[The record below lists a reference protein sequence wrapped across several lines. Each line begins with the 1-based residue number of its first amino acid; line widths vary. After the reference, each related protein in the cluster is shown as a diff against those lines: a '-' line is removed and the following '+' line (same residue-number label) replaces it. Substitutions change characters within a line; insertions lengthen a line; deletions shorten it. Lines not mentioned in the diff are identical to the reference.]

1 MAKND
6 DAAEK
11 PERFGRLKQIR
22 SAYRITKEAYP
33 RIGLLLAA
41 IFLGVLAVFVVLALL
56 VGPLFVWLPIGVMLA
71 LLATTV
77 IFGRRVEKAAYS
89 RIEGQAGAAA
99 SALQT
104 LRRGWN
110 VSPAVAITKNQ
121 DIVHRVVGRPGIVLV
136 GEGQP
141 SRVKNLL
148 AAERKKHVR
157 VAGGAPVTEIVVG
170 DGEGE
175 VQIRRLN
182 KHVMKLPATL
192 QPSEI
197 TDLLQRLKALDAV
210 RPQVPMPKGP
220 IPTSLKGAR
229 QAMKGR

>member
-6 DAAEK
+6 APAEK
-11 PERFGRLKQIR
+11 KTGRLKQIA
-22 SAYRITKEAYP
+22 SAYKLTKKSDP
-33 RIGLLLAA
+33 TVGWVLAG
-41 IFLGVLAVFVVLALL
+41 IFLGIVAVFVALAIL
-56 VGPLFVWLPIGVMLA
+56 VGPLLVWLPLGVALGFLA
-71 LLATTV
+71 ATIV
-77 IFGRRVEKAAYS
+77 FGRKVEKAAYS
-89 RIEGQAGAAA
+89 QIEGQAGAAA

-110 VSPAVAITKNQ
+110 VTPAIAVTKNA

-136 GEGQP
+136 GEGQA

-148 AAERKKHVR
+148 QAEGKKHTR
-157 VAGGAPVTEIVVG
+157 VAGGAPVIQLVAGQGEDEI
-170 DGEGE
+170 D
-175 VQIRRLN
+175 IRKLT
-182 KHVMKLPATL
+182 KHVMKLPAAL

-220 IPTSLKGAR
+220 MPTSLKGAR

>member
-1 MAKND
+1 MAKKD
-6 DAAEK
+6 DGGEK
-11 PERFGRLKQIR
+11 KQGRLKQIR
-22 SAYRITKEAYP
+22 SAYKMTRKQDP
-33 RIGLLLAA
+33 KIGLVLAG
-41 IFLGVLAVFVVLALL
+41 IFLGVAALFALLAVFL
-56 VGPLFVWLPIGVMLA
+56 GPWWIWATIGFPIA
-71 LLATTV
+71 LLATTFV
-77 IFGRRVEKAAYS
+77 FGRRVEKAAYS
-89 RIEGQAGAAA
+89 QIEGQTGAAA

-110 VSPAVAITKNQ
+110 VTPAVAVTKNA

-148 AAERKKHVR
+148 AAERKKHAR
-157 VAGGAPVTEIVVG
+157 VAGGAPVTEIIAG

-175 VQIRRLN
+175 ISIRKLT
-182 KHVMKLPATL
+182 KHVMKLPSVM

-197 TDLLQRLKALDAV
+197 TDLLARLKALDAV
-210 RPQVPMPKGP
+210 RPQVPLPKGP
-220 IPTSLKGAR
+220 VPTSMKGAR

>member
-6 DAAEK
+6 APEEK
-11 PERFGRLKQIR
+11 TSRLKQIV
-22 SAYRITKEAYP
+22 SAYKLTQKSDP
-33 RIGLLLAA
+33 TVGLVLAG
-41 IFLGVLAVFVVLALL
+41 IFLGIVGLAVLGGFL
-56 VGPLFVWLPIGVMLA
+56 VGPLLIWIPLGVALGFLA
-71 LLATTV
+71 ATLV
-77 IFGRRVEKAAYS
+77 FGRKVEKAAYS
-89 RIEGQAGAAA
+89 QIEGQAGAAA

-110 VSPAVAITKNQ
+110 VTPAIAVTKNA

-136 GEGQP
+136 GEGQA

-148 AAERKKHVR
+148 TAEAKKHNR
-157 VAGGAPVTEIVVG
+157 VAGGAPVTQVIAGQGEDEI
-170 DGEGE
+170 D
-175 VQIRRLN
+175 IRKLT
-182 KHVMKLPATL
+182 KYVMKLPAVM

-220 IPTSLKGAR
+220 VPSSLKGAR
-229 QAMKGR
+229 QAMRGR

>member
-6 DAAEK
+6 APAEK
-11 PERFGRLKQIR
+11 TSRLKQIL
-22 SAYRITKEAYP
+22 SAYQLTKKSDP
-33 RIGLLLAA
+33 KVGLVLAG
-41 IFLGVLAVFVVLALL
+41 IFLGILAVFVL
-56 VGPLFVWLPIGVMLA
+56 VGLLTGHLLILLPLGVAIAFLVV
-71 LLATTV
+71 TIV
-77 IFGRRVEKAAYS
+77 FGRKVEKAAYS
-89 RIEGQAGAAA
+89 QIEGQAGAAA

-104 LRRGWN
+104 LRRGWT
-110 VSPAVAITKNQ
+110 VTPAVAVTKTA
-121 DIVHRVVGRPGIVLV
+121 DIGHRVGGRPGIVLV

-148 AAERKKHVR
+148 TAEAKKHTR
-157 VAGGAPVTEIVVG
+157 VAGGAPVTQLIAG
-170 DGEGE
+170 QGEGE
-175 VQIRRLN
+175 IDIRKLT

-220 IPTSLKGAR
+220 VPNSLKGAR

>member
-6 DAAEK
+6 APEEK
-11 PERFGRLKQIR
+11 TSRLKQIV
-22 SAYRITKEAYP
+22 SAYKLTQKSDP
-33 RIGLLLAA
+33 TVGLVLAG
-41 IFLGVLAVFVVLALL
+41 IFLGIVGLAVLGGFL
-56 VGPLFVWLPIGVMLA
+56 VGPLLIWIPLGVALGFLA
-71 LLATTV
+71 ATLV
-77 IFGRRVEKAAYS
+77 FGRKVEKAAYS
-89 RIEGQAGAAA
+89 QIEGQAGAAA

-110 VSPAVAITKNQ
+110 VTPAVAVTKNA

-148 AAERKKHVR
+148 AAEAKKHNR
-157 VAGGAPVTEIVVG
+157 VAGGAPVTQIIAGQGEDEI
-170 DGEGE
+170 D
-175 VQIRRLN
+175 IRKLT
-182 KHVMKLPATL
+182 KHVMKLPAVL

-220 IPTSLKGAR
+220 VPSSLKGAR
-229 QAMKGR
+229 QAMRGR

>member
-6 DAAEK
+6 APAEK
-11 PERFGRLKQIR
+11 TSRLKQIG
-22 SAYRITKEAYP
+22 SAYQLTKKSDP
-33 RIGLLLAA
+33 RVGLVLAG

-56 VGPLFVWLPIGVMLA
+56 VGPLLVWLPLGVAIAFLA
-71 LLATTV
+71 VTI
-77 IFGRRVEKAAYS
+77 IFGRKVEKAAYS
-89 RIEGQAGAAA
+89 QIEGQAGAAA

-104 LRRGWN
+104 LRRGWT
-110 VSPAVAITKNQ
+110 VTPAVAVTKNA

-148 AAERKKHVR
+148 TAERKKHTR
-157 VAGGAPVTEIVVG
+157 VAGGAPVIEVIAG
-170 DGEGE
+170 QGEGE
-175 VQIRRLN
+175 VDIRKLN
-182 KHVMKLPATL
+182 KYVMKLPATL

-220 IPTSLKGAR
+220 VPTSLKGAR

>member
-6 DAAEK
+6 EPTEK
-11 PERFGRLKQIR
+11 TSRLKQIR
-22 SAYRITKEAYP
+22 SAYQLTKKSDP
-33 RIGLLLAA
+33 RIGLLLAG
-41 IFLGVLAVFVVLALL
+41 IFLGVVAIFVVVGLL
-56 VGPLFVWLPIGVMLA
+56 VRPPLIWIPLGVALG

-77 IFGRRVEKAAYS
+77 VFGRRVEKAAYS
-89 RIEGQAGAAA
+89 QIEGQAGAAA

-110 VSPAVAITKNQ
+110 VTPAVAVTKNA

-136 GEGQP
+136 GEGQA

-148 AAERKKHVR
+148 TAERKKHVR
-157 VAGGAPVTEIVVG
+157 VAGGAPVIEIVAG
-170 DGEGE
+170 QGEGE
-175 VQIRRLN
+175 IDIRKLT
-182 KHVMKLPATL
+182 KYVMKLPSSL

-220 IPTSLKGAR
+220 VPSSLKGAR

>member
-1 MAKND
+1 MAKK
-6 DAAEK
+6 DAPAEK
-11 PERFGRLKQIR
+11 KTGRLKQIA
-22 SAYRITKEAYP
+22 SAYKLTKKSDP
-33 RIGLLLAA
+33 RIGLVLAG
-41 IFLGVLAVFVVLALL
+41 IFLGVVAVFAALAVFV
-56 VGPLFVWLPIGVMLA
+56 GPLLIWLPLGVALA
-71 LLATTV
+71 FLATTI

-89 RIEGQAGAAA
+89 QIEGQAGAAA

-110 VSPAVAITKNQ
+110 VTPAIAVTKNA

-148 AAERKKHVR
+148 QAEGKKHTR
-157 VAGGAPVTEIVVG
+157 VAGGAPVIQIVAGQGEDEI
-170 DGEGE
+170 D
-175 VQIRRLN
+175 IRKLT
-182 KHVMKLPATL
+182 KHVMKLPAAL

-220 IPTSLKGAR
+220 VPTSLKGAR

>member
-6 DAAEK
+6 APEEK
-11 PERFGRLKQIR
+11 KTSRLKQIV
-22 SAYRITKEAYP
+22 SAYKLTQKSEP
-33 RIGLLLAA
+33 LVGLVLAG
-41 IFLGVLAVFVVLALL
+41 IFLGIVALAVLGGFL
-56 VGPLFVWLPIGVMLA
+56 VGPLLVWIPLGVALGFLA
-71 LLATTV
+71 ATIV
-77 IFGRRVEKAAYS
+77 FGRKVEKAAYS
-89 RIEGQAGAAA
+89 QIEGQAGAAA

-110 VSPAVAITKNQ
+110 VDPAVAVTKNS
-121 DIVHRVVGRPGIVLV
+121 DIVHRVVGKPGIILV

-148 AAERKKHVR
+148 AAEAKKHNR
-157 VAGGAPVTEIVVG
+157 VAGGAPVTQIVAG
-170 DGEGE
+170 KGEGE
-175 VQIRRLN
+175 IDIRKLT
-182 KHVMKLPATL
+182 KYVMKLPAVM

-220 IPTSLKGAR
+220 VPTSLKGAR
-229 QAMKGR
+229 QAMRGR

>member
-6 DAAEK
+6 APAEK
-11 PERFGRLKQIR
+11 TSRLKQIL
-22 SAYRITKEAYP
+22 SAYQLTKKSDP
-33 RIGLLLAA
+33 KVGLVLAG
-41 IFLGVLAVFVVLALL
+41 IFLGILAVFVL
-56 VGPLFVWLPIGVMLA
+56 VGLLTGHLLILLPLGVAIAFLVV
-71 LLATTV
+71 TIV
-77 IFGRRVEKAAYS
+77 FGRKVEKAAYS
-89 RIEGQAGAAA
+89 QIEGQAGAAA

-104 LRRGWN
+104 LRRGWT
-110 VSPAVAITKNQ
+110 VTPAVAVTKNA

-148 AAERKKHVR
+148 TAEAKKHTR
-157 VAGGAPVTEIVVG
+157 VAGGAPVTQLIAG
-170 DGEGE
+170 QGEGE
-175 VQIRRLN
+175 IDIRKLT

-220 IPTSLKGAR
+220 VPNSLKGAR

>member
-1 MAKND
+1 MAKST
-6 DAAEK
+6 EK
-11 PERFGRLKQIR
+11 KQGRLKQIR
-22 SAYRITKEAYP
+22 SAYKLTKKSDP

-41 IFLGVLAVFVVLALL
+41 IFLGVAAVFVALGL
-56 VGPLFVWLPIGVMLA
+56 LLGPALIWIPLGIPIA

-89 RIEGQAGAAA
+89 QIEGQAGAAA

-104 LRRGWN
+104 LRRGWH
-110 VSPAVAITKNQ
+110 VSPAIAVTKNS

-136 GEGQP
+136 GEGQT

-148 AAERKKHVR
+148 AAEKKKHVR
-157 VAGGAPVTEIVVG
+157 VAGGAAVTEIIA
-170 DGEGE
+170 GEGE
-175 VQIRRLN
+175 GEIGIRRLN

-192 QPSEI
+192 TPSEI

-229 QAMKGR
+229 QAMRGR

>member
-1 MAKND
+1 MAKK

-11 PERFGRLKQIR
+11 KQGRLKQILA
-22 SAYRITKEAYP
+22 AYRMTAKQDKK
-33 RIGLLLAA
+33 IGWVLLGVFFGIAA
-41 IFLGVLAVFVVLALL
+41 IFAVLAIF
-56 VGPLFVWLPIGVMLA
+56 VGPWFIWTVLGIPVA

-77 IFGRRVEKAAYS
+77 IFGRRVERAAYKQ
-89 RIEGQAGAAA
+89 IEGQTGAAA

-104 LRRGWN
+104 LRRGWT
-110 VSPAVAITKNQ
+110 VSPAIAVTKNA

-136 GEGQP
+136 GEGQT

-148 AAERKKHVR
+148 SAERKKHER
-157 VAGGAPVTEIVVG
+157 VAGGAPVTVLVAGDG
-170 DGEGE
+170 DGEIG
-175 VQIRRLN
+175 IRKLS
-182 KHVMKLPATL
+182 KHVMKLPPVL

-197 TDLLQRLKALDAV
+197 TDLLARLKALDAV

-220 IPTSLKGAR
+220 LPTSMKGVR

>member
-1 MAKND
+1 MAKNE
-6 DAAEK
+6 APEK
-11 PERFGRLKQIR
+11 QGRLKQIR
-22 SAYRITKEAYP
+22 SAYRLTKKSDP

-41 IFLGVLAVFVVLALL
+41 IFLGVFAVFVALGFL
-56 VGPLFVWLPIGVMLA
+56 LGPLFVWLPAGLPIA
-71 LLATTV
+71 LLATTL

-89 RIEGQAGAAA
+89 QIEGQAGAAA

-104 LRRGWN
+104 LRRGWQ
-110 VSPAVAITKNQ
+110 VTPAVAVTKNA

-136 GEGQP
+136 AEGQP

-148 AAERKKHVR
+148 AAEKKKHVR
-157 VAGGAPVTEIVVG
+157 VAGGAPVIEVIAG

-175 VQIRRLN
+175 VGIRKLT
-182 KHVMKLPATL
+182 KHVMKLPAAL

-210 RPQVPMPKGP
+210 RPQVPLPKGP

>member
-6 DAAEK
+6 APAEK
-11 PERFGRLKQIR
+11 TSRLQQIR
-22 SAYRITKEAYP
+22 SAYQLTKKSDP
-33 RIGLLLAA
+33 RIGLLLAG
-41 IFLGVLAVFVVLALL
+41 IFLGITAVFVVLGLL
-56 VGPLFVWLPIGVMLA
+56 VDSPLVVIPLGVALA
-71 LLATTV
+71 FLGTTV

-89 RIEGQAGAAA
+89 QLEGQAGAAA

-104 LRRGWN
+104 LRRGWD
-110 VSPAVAITKNQ
+110 VTPAVAVTKNA

-148 AAERKKHVR
+148 TAERKKHVR
-157 VAGGAPVTEIVVG
+157 VAGGAPVIEIVAG

-175 VQIRRLN
+175 VAIRKLT
-182 KHVMKLPATL
+182 KYVMKLPATL

-220 IPTSLKGAR
+220 VPSSLKGAR
-229 QAMKGR
+229 QAMRGR

>member
-6 DAAEK
+6 APAEK
-11 PERFGRLKQIR
+11 TGRLKQILQ
-22 SAYRITKEAYP
+22 AYQMTKKSDP
-33 RIGLLLAA
+33 KVGLVLAG
-41 IFLGVLAVFVVLALL
+41 IFLGIVALTVVGGLL
-56 VGPLFVWLPIGVMLA
+56 VGPLLVWIPLGVAIGFLA
-71 LLATTV
+71 ATIV
-77 IFGRRVEKAAYS
+77 FGRKVEKAAYS
-89 RIEGQAGAAA
+89 QIEGQAGAAA

-110 VSPAVAITKNQ
+110 VTPAVAVTKNS

-136 GEGQP
+136 GEGQA

-148 AAERKKHVR
+148 TAEAKKHTR
-157 VAGGAPVTEIVVG
+157 VAGGAPVTQIIAG
-170 DGEGE
+170 QGEGE
-175 VQIRRLN
+175 IDIRKLT
-182 KHVMKLPATL
+182 KHVMKLPAVL

-220 IPTSLKGAR
+220 VPTSLKGAR
-229 QAMKGR
+229 QAMRGR

>member
-6 DAAEK
+6 APEEK
-11 PERFGRLKQIR
+11 TGRLKQIA
-22 SAYRITKEAYP
+22 SAYKLTRKSDPTV
-33 RIGLLLAA
+33 GWVLAG
-41 IFLGVLAVFVVLALL
+41 IFLGVVALAVVGGLL
-56 VGPLFVWLPIGVMLA
+56 VGPLLIWIPLGVALGFLA
-71 LLATTV
+71 ATIV
-77 IFGRRVEKAAYS
+77 FGRKVEKAAYS
-89 RIEGQAGAAA
+89 QIEGQAGAAA

-110 VSPAVAITKNQ
+110 VTPAVAVTKNA

-136 GEGQP
+136 GEGQA

-148 AAERKKHVR
+148 TAEAKKHSR
-157 VAGGAPVTEIVVG
+157 VAGGAPVTQIVAG
-170 DGEGE
+170 QGEGE
-175 VQIRRLN
+175 IDIRKLT
-182 KHVMKLPATL
+182 KHVMKLPAVL

-220 IPTSLKGAR
+220 MPNNLKGAR
-229 QAMKGR
+229 QAMRGR

>member
-6 DAAEK
+6 EPAEK
-11 PERFGRLKQIR
+11 TSRLKQIR
-22 SAYRITKEAYP
+22 SAYQLTKKSDP
-33 RIGLLLAA
+33 RIGLILAG
-41 IFLGVLAVFVVLALL
+41 IFLGVVAVFVALGL
-56 VGPLFVWLPIGVMLA
+56 FVGPLMIWIPLGVA
-71 LLATTV
+71 LGFLGATI

-89 RIEGQAGAAA
+89 QIEGQAGAAA

-110 VSPAVAITKNQ
+110 VTPAVAVTKNA

-136 GEGQP
+136 GEGQA

-148 AAERKKHVR
+148 AAEGKKHSR
-157 VAGGAPVTEIVVG
+157 VAGGAPVIQIMAG
-170 DGEGE
+170 QGEGE
-175 VQIRRLN
+175 IDIRKLT
-182 KHVMKLPATL
+182 KHVMKLPQAL

-220 IPTSLKGAR
+220 VPTSMKGAR

>member
-6 DAAEK
+6 DAPEK
-11 PERFGRLKQIR
+11 LGRLQQIR
-22 SAYRITKEAYP
+22 SAYRITKEVEP

-41 IFLGVLAVFVVLALL
+41 IFLGVLAVFVAVAVL

-110 VSPAVAITKNQ
+110 VSPAIAITKNQ

-136 GEGQP
+136 GEGQS

-148 AAERKKHVR
+148 AAERKKHIR
-157 VAGGAPVTEIVVG
+157 VAGGAPVTEVVVG

-175 VQIRRLN
+175 IGIRKLN
-182 KHVMKLPATL
+182 KHVLKLPATM

>member
-1 MAKND
+1 MAKST
-6 DAAEK
+6 EK
-11 PERFGRLKQIR
+11 KQGRLKQIR
-22 SAYRITKEAYP
+22 SAYQLTKKSEP

-41 IFLGVLAVFVVLALL
+41 IFLGVAGVFVALGL
-56 VGPLFVWLPIGVMLA
+56 LLGPALIWIPLGVPIA
-71 LLATTV
+71 LLATTMV
-77 IFGRRVEKAAYS
+77 FGRRVEKAAYS
-89 RIEGQAGAAA
+89 QIEGQSGAAA

-104 LRRGWN
+104 LRRGWH
-110 VSPAVAITKNQ
+110 VSPAIAVTKNA

-148 AAERKKHVR
+148 AAEKKKHVR
-157 VAGGAPVTEIVVG
+157 VAGGAPVTEIIA
-170 DGEGE
+170 GEGE
-175 VQIRRLN
+175 GEIGIRKLT
-182 KHVMKLPATL
+182 KHVMKLPATMS
-192 QPSEI
+192 PSEI

-229 QAMKGR
+229 QAMRGR

>member
-6 DAAEK
+6 APEEK
-11 PERFGRLKQIR
+11 TSRLKQIV
-22 SAYRITKEAYP
+22 SAYKLTRKSDPTV
-33 RIGLLLAA
+33 GLVLAG
-41 IFLGVLAVFVVLALL
+41 IFLGVAAVGVAGGLL
-56 VGPLFVWLPIGVMLA
+56 VGPLLIWIPLGVA
-71 LLATTV
+71 LGFLGATIV
-77 IFGRRVEKAAYS
+77 FGRKVEKAAYS
-89 RIEGQAGAAA
+89 QIEGQAGAAA

-104 LRRGWN
+104 LRRGWT
-110 VSPAVAITKNQ
+110 VSPAVAVTKNA

-148 AAERKKHVR
+148 SAEAKKHSR
-157 VAGGAPVTEIVVG
+157 VAGGAPVTQIIAG
-170 DGEGE
+170 TGEDE
-175 VQIRRLN
+175 VDIRKLT
-182 KHVMKLPATL
+182 KHVMKLPAVM

-220 IPTSLKGAR
+220 VPSNLKGAR
-229 QAMKGR
+229 QAMRGR

>member
-6 DAAEK
+6 APEEK
-11 PERFGRLKQIR
+11 TSRLKQIV
-22 SAYRITKEAYP
+22 SAYKLTQKSDP
-33 RIGLLLAA
+33 TVGLVLAG
-41 IFLGVLAVFVVLALL
+41 IFLGIVALAVLGGFL
-56 VGPLFVWLPIGVMLA
+56 VGPLLIWIPLGVALGFLA
-71 LLATTV
+71 ATLV
-77 IFGRRVEKAAYS
+77 FGRKVEKAAYS
-89 RIEGQAGAAA
+89 QIEGQAGAAA

-110 VSPAVAITKNQ
+110 VTPAVAVTKNA

-148 AAERKKHVR
+148 AAEAKKHNR
-157 VAGGAPVTEIVVG
+157 VAGGAPVTQIIAGQGEDEI
-170 DGEGE
+170 D
-175 VQIRRLN
+175 IRKLT
-182 KHVMKLPATL
+182 KHVMKLPAVL

-220 IPTSLKGAR
+220 VPSSLKGAR
-229 QAMKGR
+229 QAMRGR

>member
-6 DAAEK
+6 APEEK
-11 PERFGRLKQIR
+11 TSRLKQIV
-22 SAYRITKEAYP
+22 SAYKLTQKSDP
-33 RIGLLLAA
+33 TVGLVLAG
-41 IFLGVLAVFVVLALL
+41 IFLGIVALAVLGGFL
-56 VGPLFVWLPIGVMLA
+56 VGPLLVWIPLGVALGFLA
-71 LLATTV
+71 ATLV
-77 IFGRRVEKAAYS
+77 FGRKVEKAAYS
-89 RIEGQAGAAA
+89 QIEGQAGAAA

-110 VSPAVAITKNQ
+110 VTPAVAVTKNA
-121 DIVHRVVGRPGIVLV
+121 DIVHRVVGRPGIILV

-148 AAERKKHVR
+148 AAEGKKHTR
-157 VAGGAPVTEIVVG
+157 VAGGAPVIQLVAG
-170 DGEGE
+170 KGEGE
-175 VQIRRLN
+175 IDIRKLT
-182 KHVMKLPATL
+182 KHVMKLPVAL

-197 TDLLQRLKALDAV
+197 TDVLQRLKALDAV

-220 IPTSLKGAR
+220 VPTSLKGAR

>member
-6 DAAEK
+6 APEEK
-11 PERFGRLKQIR
+11 TSRLKQIR
-22 SAYRITKEAYP
+22 SAYQLTKKSEP
-33 RIGLLLAA
+33 LVGLVLAG
-41 IFLGVLAVFVVLALL
+41 IFLGIVGLAVLGGFL
-56 VGPLFVWLPIGVMLA
+56 VGPLLVWIPLGVALGFLA
-71 LLATTV
+71 ATIV
-77 IFGRRVEKAAYS
+77 FGRKVEKAAYS
-89 RIEGQAGAAA
+89 QIEGQAGAAA

-110 VSPAVAITKNQ
+110 VTPAVAVTKNA

-136 GEGQP
+136 GEGQA

-148 AAERKKHVR
+148 AAEAKKHNR
-157 VAGGAPVTEIVVG
+157 VAGGAPVTQIIAGQGEDEI
-170 DGEGE
+170 D
-175 VQIRRLN
+175 IRKLT
-182 KHVMKLPATL
+182 KHVMKLPAVM

-220 IPTSLKGAR
+220 VPSSLKGAR
-229 QAMKGR
+229 QAMRGR

>member
-6 DAAEK
+6 APEEK
-11 PERFGRLKQIR
+11 TSRLKQIV
-22 SAYRITKEAYP
+22 SAYQLTKKSDP
-33 RIGLLLAA
+33 RVGLVLAG
-41 IFLGVLAVFVVLALL
+41 IFLGIVAVFVLVGFL
-56 VGPLFVWLPIGVMLA
+56 VGPLLVWIPLGVALGFLA
-71 LLATTV
+71 ATV
-77 IFGRRVEKAAYS
+77 VFGRKVEKAAYNQ
-89 RIEGQAGAAA
+89 IEGQAGAAA

-110 VSPAVAITKNQ
+110 VTPAIAVTKNA

-148 AAERKKHVR
+148 TAERKKHVR
-157 VAGGAPVTEIVVG
+157 VAGGGRVIEIVAG

-175 VQIRRLN
+175 VAIRKLT
-182 KHVMKLPATL
+182 KYVMKLPATL

-220 IPTSLKGAR
+220 VPSSLKGAR

>member
-6 DAAEK
+6 APEEK
-11 PERFGRLKQIR
+11 TSRLKQILQ
-22 SAYRITKEAYP
+22 AYQMTRKSDP
-33 RIGLLLAA
+33 KVGLVLAG
-41 IFLGVLAVFVVLALL
+41 IFLGIVALAVLGGFL
-56 VGPLFVWLPIGVMLA
+56 VGPLLVWIPLGVA
-71 LLATTV
+71 VGFLATTI
-77 IFGRRVEKAAYS
+77 IFGRKVEKAAYS
-89 RIEGQAGAAA
+89 QIEGQAGAAA

-110 VSPAVAITKNQ
+110 VTPAVAVTKNS

-136 GEGQP
+136 GEGQA

-148 AAERKKHVR
+148 AAEAKKHSR
-157 VAGGAPVTEIVVG
+157 VAGGAPVTQIVAG
-170 DGEGE
+170 QGEGE
-175 VQIRRLN
+175 IDIRKLT
-182 KHVMKLPATL
+182 KHVMKLPAVM

-220 IPTSLKGAR
+220 VPTSLKGAR
-229 QAMKGR
+229 QAMRGR

>member
-1 MAKND
+1 MAKKD
-6 DAAEK
+6 EGGGEK
-11 PERFGRLKQIR
+11 KQGRLKQIR
-22 SAYRITKEAYP
+22 SAYTMTRKQDP
-33 RIGLLLAA
+33 KIGFVLAGV
-41 IFLGVLAVFVVLALL
+41 FLGVAALFAVLAVFL
-56 VGPLFVWLPIGVMLA
+56 GPWWIWATIGFPVA
-71 LLATTV
+71 LLATTF

-89 RIEGQAGAAA
+89 SIEGQAGAAA

-104 LRRGWN
+104 LRRGWT
-110 VSPAVAITKNQ
+110 VTPAVAVTKNA

-136 GEGQP
+136 GEGQS

-148 AAERKKHVR
+148 AAERKKHTR
-157 VAGGAPVTEIVVG
+157 VAGGAPVTEIIAG

-175 VQIRRLN
+175 IGIRRLT
-182 KHVMKLPATL
+182 KHVMKLPPVL

-197 TDLLQRLKALDAV
+197 TDLLARLKALDAV

-220 IPTSLKGAR
+220 IPTSMKGAR

>member
-6 DAAEK
+6 APAEK
-11 PERFGRLKQIR
+11 KTGRLKQIR
-22 SAYRITKEAYP
+22 SAYQLTKKSDP
-33 RIGLLLAA
+33 KIGLVLAG
-41 IFLGVLAVFVVLALL
+41 IFLGVVAVFVVVAVL
-56 VGPLFVWLPIGVMLA
+56 VGPLLVWLPLGVALA
-71 LLATTV
+71 FLATTI

-89 RIEGQAGAAA
+89 QIEGQAGAAA
-99 SALQT
+99 SALPT

-110 VSPAVAITKNQ
+110 VTPAVAVTKNA

-136 GEGQP
+136 GEGQA

-148 AAERKKHVR
+148 QAEGKKHTR
-157 VAGGAPVTEIVVG
+157 VAGGAPVIQIVAGQGEDEI
-170 DGEGE
+170 D
-175 VQIRRLN
+175 IRKLT
-182 KHVMKLPATL
+182 KHVMKLPAAL

-220 IPTSLKGAR
+220 VPSSLKGAR
-229 QAMKGR
+229 QAMTGR

>member
-6 DAAEK
+6 TAEK
-11 PERFGRLKQIR
+11 KQGRLKQILA
-22 SAYRITKEAYP
+22 AYRMTAKQDKK
-33 RIGLLLAA
+33 IGWVLLGVFFGIAA
-41 IFLGVLAVFVVLALL
+41 IFAVLAIF
-56 VGPLFVWLPIGVMLA
+56 VGPWFVWTVLGIPVA

-77 IFGRRVEKAAYS
+77 IFGRRVERAAYKQ
-89 RIEGQAGAAA
+89 IEGQTGAAA

-104 LRRGWN
+104 LRRGWT
-110 VSPAVAITKNQ
+110 VSPAIAVTKNA

-136 GEGQP
+136 GEGQA

-148 AAERKKHVR
+148 SAERKKHER
-157 VAGGAPVTEIVVG
+157 VAGGAPVTVLVAGDG
-170 DGEGE
+170 DGEIG
-175 VQIRRLN
+175 IRKLS
-182 KHVMKLPATL
+182 KHVMKLPPVL

-197 TDLLQRLKALDAV
+197 TDLLARLKALDAV

-220 IPTSLKGAR
+220 LPTSMKGVR

>member
-6 DAAEK
+6 APSEK
-11 PERFGRLKQIR
+11 TSRLKQIL
-22 SAYRITKEAYP
+22 SAYRMTKKSDP
-33 RIGLLLAA
+33 KIGLVLAG
-41 IFLGVLAVFVVLALL
+41 IFLGILAVFVIVALL
-56 VGPLFVWLPIGVMLA
+56 TGHLLVFLPLGVAIAFLVV
-71 LLATTV
+71 TIV
-77 IFGRRVEKAAYS
+77 FGRKVEKAAYS
-89 RIEGQAGAAA
+89 QIEGQAGAAA

-104 LRRGWN
+104 LRRGWT
-110 VSPAVAITKNQ
+110 VTPAVAVTKNA
-121 DIVHRVVGRPGIVLV
+121 DIVHRVVGRAGIVLV

-148 AAERKKHVR
+148 TAEAKKHTR
-157 VAGGAPVTEIVVG
+157 VAGGAPVTQIIAG
-170 DGEGE
+170 QGEGE
-175 VQIRRLN
+175 IDIRKLT

-220 IPTSLKGAR
+220 VPNSLKGAR